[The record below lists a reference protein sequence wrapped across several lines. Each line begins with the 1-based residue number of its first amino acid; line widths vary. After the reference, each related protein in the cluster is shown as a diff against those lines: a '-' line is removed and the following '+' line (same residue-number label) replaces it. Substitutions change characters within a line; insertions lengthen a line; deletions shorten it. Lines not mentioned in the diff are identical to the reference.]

1 MTIQVQHDEK
11 QSKFY
16 ADVKGGEG
24 GEGGEAAIEYEKRGS
39 TYDLTHTFVP
49 PSLRGQG
56 VADDLA
62 RQTLDQ
68 IRSEGAKIIPSCR
81 FIHSF
86 LERHPEYRD
95 LMAFTA

>member
-1 MTIQVQHDEK
+1 MTIQVQHDDK

-16 ADVKGGEG
+16 AEV
-24 GEGGEAAIEYEKRGS
+24 EGGEAVIGYEKRGD
-39 TYDLTHTFVP
+39 TYDLLHTFVP

-68 IRSEGAKIIPSCR
+68 IRSKGGKIVPSCP

-86 LERHPEYRD
+86 VERHQEYKD
-95 LMAFTA
+95 LVAATS